1 MYTPNTGQDRGKDIS
16 NRQVVIIMRMEI
28 EAQARITLQHLPAT
42 TESPHW
48 IQDAQR
54 IGQHEMADRLILQ
67 GIHKLE
73 DILRR
78 VLYAIRPILQIKIYL
93 HLAGSRLTDHRLDI
107 LDMGLG
113 SLTQLLRHMLIRA
126 FAQ

>member
-1 MYTPNTGQDRGKDIS
+1 MYTPDTSQDCGKDIS

-28 EAQARITLQHLPAT
+28 KAQARIALQHLPAT